1 MESTVIFSLFTIQCI
16 VRSEQNGRYATARL
30 YKNALHSYTLFLG
43 RTSVAFRDINRE
55 NLKSYQQW
63 LTDRGK
69 SLNTISTYL
78 RMLRSLYNKGVDHGY
93 APYIRG
99 LFHDV
104 YTGVDIR
111 HKKTLSR
118 GNLRIL
124 LFKDPGTEALRRTQ
138 YTARLSYELCGM
150 PFVDLT
156 HIRKS
161 DISGGTLEY
170 HRMKTGTTVR
180 VRLLRPALQTLSW
193 LRRNTGRTDGRKDS
207 GLLHLFS
214 CSHSFRSS
222 KGYMEYQSALR
233 RYNAHLKKLGRKL
246 GIKEDVSSYTLRHS
260 WATAAK
266 NTGAPVEMISE
277 LLGHKSI
284 RTTQIYLSAF
294 DDNELAKVNRRVY
307 SYTRKERQKRNE
319 GKAVTFQ
326 VIHFSF
332 TSRFH
337 AGVNIKTA
345 VEKKGGIVEKQIR
358 PTLYHERS
366 IKE

>member
-1 MESTVIFSLFTIQCI
+1 MESTITFSSFTTQCI
-16 VRSEQNGRYATARL
+16 IHSEQNGRYATARL
-30 YKNALHSYTLFLG
+30 YKNALHSYTIFLSSP
-43 RTSVAFRDINRE
+43 SVSFPEINRD
-55 NLKSYQQW
+55 NLKSYEQW

-69 SLNTISTYL
+69 SPNTISTYL

-93 APYIRG
+93 ARYVRG

-111 HKKTLSR
+111 HKKALPR
-118 GNLRIL
+118 EDLRTL
-124 LFKDPGTEALRRTQ
+124 LFKDPGTEDLRRTQ

-161 DISGGTLEY
+161 DISDGTLEY

-214 CSHSFRSS
+214 CPHSFRSS
-222 KGYMEYQSALR
+222 KGYMEYQAALR

-266 NTGAPVEMISE
+266 KTGAPVEMISE

-284 RTTQIYLSAF
+284 KTTQIYLSAF
-294 DDNELAKVNRRVY
+294 DDNELAMVNRRVY
-307 SYTRKERQKRNE
+307 RYTHQ
-319 GKAVTFQ
+319 
-326 VIHFSF
+326 
-332 TSRFH
+332 
-337 AGVNIKTA
+337 
-345 VEKKGGIVEKQIR
+345 
-358 PTLYHERS
+358 
-366 IKE
+366 